1 MLHVILQSVIL
12 LNVALESV
20 DTLDVVLQGVVVMNV
35 ILQFHSIILF
45 LNVIL
50 KCHFYNAASENDV
63 MPSVILQS
71 VAMLVSLS
79 RVSFC

>member
-1 MLHVILQSVIL
+1 MLHVILLSVIL

-20 DTLDVVLQGVVVMNV
+20 DTLDVVLQGAVVLNV
-35 ILQFHSIILF
+35 ILQFHSIIF
-45 LNVIL
+45 NAIL

-71 VAMLVSLS
+71 VAILMSLS
-79 RVSFC
+79 RASFC

>member
-1 MLHVILQSVIL
+1 MLHVILLSVIL
-12 LNVALESV
+12 INVALESI
-20 DTLDVVLQGVVVMNV
+20 DMLDVVLQGVVVLNV
-35 ILQFHSIILF
+35 TLQFHSIIF
-45 LNVIL
+45 NAIL
-50 KCHFYNAASENDV
+50 KCHFNGAASENDV